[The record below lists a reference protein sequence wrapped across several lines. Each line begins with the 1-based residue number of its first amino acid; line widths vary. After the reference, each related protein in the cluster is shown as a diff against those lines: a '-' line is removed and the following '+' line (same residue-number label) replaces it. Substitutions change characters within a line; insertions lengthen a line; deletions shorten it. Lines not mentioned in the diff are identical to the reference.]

1 MEYQILKL
9 LLNREFYEQTKGIL
23 SSKLF
28 STDIGS
34 IYNTI
39 IYMYNKYT
47 CNSITIEELYNVHLD
62 VNQLTTAKKEL
73 LDIVFTKLRATETPN
88 EEIVR
93 DLIQSMYRRNMYI
106 EITELCARGINEGT
120 DVAERL
126 RAVLSTDVLGHE
138 VMASYYPS
146 DL

>member
-39 IYMYNKYT
+39 TYIYNRYT

-106 EITELCARGINEGT
+106 EITELCAKGINEGT

-126 RAVLSTDVLGHE
+126 REVLSFVETGPDNG
-138 VMASYYPS
+138 ADPYPS
-146 DL
+146 